1 MRGLLEKPAHGIVL
15 LDCHDLPWAAP
26 PPPSPLPACLSL
38 RKSSRSSQLPATLSG
53 EKLHAV
59 AVAAAADEGD
69 EDDDGDD

>member
-26 PPPSPLPACLSL
+26 SPPPACLSS